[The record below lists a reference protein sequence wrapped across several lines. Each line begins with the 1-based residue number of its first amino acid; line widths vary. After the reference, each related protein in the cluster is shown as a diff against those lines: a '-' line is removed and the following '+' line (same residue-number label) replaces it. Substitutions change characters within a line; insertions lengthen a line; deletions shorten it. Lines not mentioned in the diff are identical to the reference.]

1 MNNGSPKSPKM
12 SINIL
17 IVDDH
22 NLVSEGIAR
31 IIISDQKYRVVAQ
44 LTSGAEAI
52 EFVKNNPVQ
61 IVIMDI
67 NMPGVDGITAT
78 KEIKKIVP
86 EIKIIGLSMLSDFG
100 TIHKMLESGAD
111 GYLLKNISGDEL
123 FTALSQVLEG
133 KTYLN
138 TELQQL
144 FLKGMR
150 DQKNIP
156 LLTKK
161 EKEVLNLIAAG
172 LTNKDIAI
180 KLKIGEETIKS
191 HRKNIMNKFDIH
203 NTAELVRFAIEH
215 QLI

>member
-1 MNNGSPKSPKM
+1 M
-12 SINIL
+12 SIKIL
-17 IVDDH
+17 LVDDH

-31 IIISDQKYRVVAQ
+31 IIISDKKYSVVAQ
-44 LTSGAEAI
+44 LTNGAEAI
-52 EFVKNNPVQ
+52 EFVKNNIVQ
-61 IVIMDI
+61 VVIMDI
-67 NMPGVDGITAT
+67 NMPGMDGITAT
-78 KEIKKIVP
+78 REIKKIVP

-203 NTAELVRFAIEH
+203 NAAELVRFAIDH

>member
-1 MNNGSPKSPKM
+1 M
-12 SINIL
+12 SVKIL

-22 NLVSEGIAR
+22 NLVTEGIAR
-31 IIISDQKYRVVAQ
+31 IINSNKNYSVVSQ
-44 LTSGAEAI
+44 LTNGLDAI
-52 EFVKNNPVQ
+52 EFVKNNDVH

-67 NMPGVDGITAT
+67 NMPGMDGIAAT
-78 KEIKKIVP
+78 QEIKKIVP
-86 EIKIIGLSMLSDFG
+86 GIKIIGLSMLGDYG

-123 FTALSQVLEG
+123 FTALAQVLDG

-138 TELQQL
+138 VELQQL
-144 FLKGMR
+144 LLKGMR
-150 DQKNIP
+150 DQKSIP
-156 LLTKK
+156 QLTKK

-172 LTNKDIAI
+172 LTNKEIAL

-191 HRKNIMNKFDIH
+191 HRKNIMHKFDIH

-215 QLI
+215 QLV

>member
-1 MNNGSPKSPKM
+1 M
-12 SINIL
+12 SIKIL

>member
-1 MNNGSPKSPKM
+1 M
-12 SINIL
+12 SIKIL
-17 IVDDH
+17 LVDDH

-31 IIISDQKYRVVAQ
+31 IIISDNKYSVVAQ
-44 LTSGAEAI
+44 LTNGADAI
-52 EFVKNNPVQ
+52 EFVKNNLVQ
-61 IVIMDI
+61 VVIMDI
-67 NMPGVDGITAT
+67 NMPRVDGITAT
-78 KEIKKIVP
+78 REIKKIVP

-203 NTAELVRFAIEH
+203 NAAELVRFAIDH

>member
-1 MNNGSPKSPKM
+1 M
-12 SINIL
+12 SIKIL

-31 IIISDQKYRVVAQ
+31 IIISDNKYSVVAQ
-44 LTSGAEAI
+44 LTNGADAI
-52 EFVKNNPVQ
+52 EFVKNNLVQ
-61 IVIMDI
+61 VVIMDI

-78 KEIKKIVP
+78 REIKKIVP

-203 NTAELVRFAIEH
+203 NAAELVRFAIDH

>member
-12 SINIL
+12 SIKIL

>member
-1 MNNGSPKSPKM
+1 M
-12 SINIL
+12 SIKIL
-17 IVDDH
+17 LVDDH

-31 IIISDQKYRVVAQ
+31 IIISDKKYSVVAQ
-44 LTSGAEAI
+44 LTNGAEAI
-52 EFVKNNPVQ
+52 EFVKNNIVQ
-61 IVIMDI
+61 VVIMDI
-67 NMPGVDGITAT
+67 NMPGMDGITAT
-78 KEIKKIVP
+78 REIKKIVP

-123 FTALSQVLEG
+123 FIALSQVLEG

-203 NTAELVRFAIEH
+203 NAAELVRFAIDH

>member
-1 MNNGSPKSPKM
+1 M
-12 SINIL
+12 SIKIL
-17 IVDDH
+17 LVDDH

-31 IIISDQKYRVVAQ
+31 IIISDNKYSVVAQ
-44 LTSGAEAI
+44 LTNGADAI
-52 EFVKNNPVQ
+52 EFVKNNLVQ
-61 IVIMDI
+61 VVIMDI

-78 KEIKKIVP
+78 REIKKIVP

-203 NTAELVRFAIEH
+203 NAAELVRFAIDH

>member
-1 MNNGSPKSPKM
+1 M
-12 SINIL
+12 SIKIL
-17 IVDDH
+17 LVDDH

-31 IIISDQKYRVVAQ
+31 IIISDNKYSVVAQ
-44 LTSGAEAI
+44 LTNGADAI

-61 IVIMDI
+61 VVIMDI

-78 KEIKKIVP
+78 REIKKIVP

-203 NTAELVRFAIEH
+203 NAAELVRFAIDH

>member
-12 SINIL
+12 SKNIL

>member
-1 MNNGSPKSPKM
+1 M
-12 SINIL
+12 SIKIL

-67 NMPGVDGITAT
+67 NMPGLDGITAT

>member
-1 MNNGSPKSPKM
+1 M
-12 SINIL
+12 SVKIL

-22 NLVSEGIAR
+22 NLVTEGIAR
-31 IIISDQKYRVVAQ
+31 IINSNKNYSVVSQ
-44 LTSGAEAI
+44 LTNGLDAI
-52 EFVKNNPVQ
+52 EYVKNNDVH

-67 NMPGVDGITAT
+67 NMPGIDGIVAT
-78 KEIKKIVP
+78 QEIKKIVP
-86 EIKIIGLSMLSDFG
+86 CIKIIGLSMLGDYG

-123 FTALSQVLEG
+123 FMALAQIIDG

-138 TELQQL
+138 AELQQL
-144 FLKGMR
+144 LLKGMR
-150 DQKNIP
+150 DQKSIP
-156 LLTKK
+156 QLTKK

-172 LTNKDIAI
+172 NTNKEIAM

-191 HRKNIMNKFDIH
+191 HRKNIMHKFDIH

-215 QLI
+215 QLV

>member
-1 MNNGSPKSPKM
+1 M
-12 SINIL
+12 SIKIL

-31 IIISDQKYRVVAQ
+31 IIISDNKYSVVAQ
-44 LTSGAEAI
+44 LTNGADAI
-52 EFVKNNPVQ
+52 EFVKNNIVQ
-61 IVIMDI
+61 VVIMDI
-67 NMPGVDGITAT
+67 NMPGMDGITAT
-78 KEIKKIVP
+78 REIKKIVP

-203 NTAELVRFAIEH
+203 NAAELVRFAIDH

>member
-1 MNNGSPKSPKM
+1 M
-12 SINIL
+12 SIKIL
-17 IVDDH
+17 LVDDH

-31 IIISDQKYRVVAQ
+31 IIISDNKYSVVAQ
-44 LTSGAEAI
+44 LTNGAEAI

-61 IVIMDI
+61 VVIMDI

-78 KEIKKIVP
+78 REIKKIVP

-191 HRKNIMNKFDIH
+191 HRKNIMSKFDIH
-203 NTAELVRFAIEH
+203 NAAELVRFAIDH

>member
-1 MNNGSPKSPKM
+1 M
-12 SINIL
+12 SIKIL
-17 IVDDH
+17 LVDDH

-31 IIISDQKYRVVAQ
+31 IIISDNKYSVVAQ
-44 LTSGAEAI
+44 LTNGAEAI

-61 IVIMDI
+61 VVIMDI

-78 KEIKKIVP
+78 REIKKIVP

-150 DQKNIP
+150 NKKNIP

-161 EKEVLNLIAAG
+161 EKEVLNLIAA
-172 LTNKDIAI
+172 
-180 KLKIGEETIKS
+180 
-191 HRKNIMNKFDIH
+191 
-203 NTAELVRFAIEH
+203 
-215 QLI
+215 

>member
-12 SINIL
+12 SIKIL

-203 NTAELVRFAIEH
+203 NTAELVRFAINH

>member
-1 MNNGSPKSPKM
+1 M

-17 IVDDH
+17 LVDDH

-31 IIISDQKYRVVAQ
+31 IIISDKKYSVVAQ

-52 EFVKNNPVQ
+52 EFVKNNLVQ
-61 IVIMDI
+61 VVIMDI

-78 KEIKKIVP
+78 REIKKIEP

-161 EKEVLNLIAAG
+161 EKEVLNLIATG

-203 NTAELVRFAIEH
+203 NTAELVRFAIDH

>member
-1 MNNGSPKSPKM
+1 M
-12 SINIL
+12 SIKIL
-17 IVDDH
+17 LVDDH

-31 IIISDQKYRVVAQ
+31 IIISDNKYSVVAQ
-44 LTSGAEAI
+44 LTNGAEAI

-61 IVIMDI
+61 VVIMDI

-78 KEIKKIVP
+78 REIKKIVP

-203 NTAELVRFAIEH
+203 NAAELVRFAIDH

>member
-12 SINIL
+12 SIKIL

-144 FLKGMR
+144 ILKGMR
-150 DQKNIP
+150 DQKSIP
-156 LLTKK
+156 QLTKK

-172 LTNKDIAI
+172 HTNKEIAS
-180 KLKIGEETIKS
+180 KMEIGEETIKS
-191 HRKNIMNKFDIH
+191 HRKNIMHKFDIH
-203 NTAELVRFAIEH
+203 NTAELVRFAIDH
-215 QLI
+215 QLV

>member
-1 MNNGSPKSPKM
+1 MKNGALKSPKM
-12 SINIL
+12 SIKIL

-172 LTNKDIAI
+172 LTNKDIAT

-203 NTAELVRFAIEH
+203 NTAELVRFAINH

>member
-1 MNNGSPKSPKM
+1 
-12 SINIL
+12 
-17 IVDDH
+17 
-22 NLVSEGIAR
+22 
-31 IIISDQKYRVVAQ
+31 
-44 LTSGAEAI
+44 
-52 EFVKNNPVQ
+52 
-61 IVIMDI
+61 
-67 NMPGVDGITAT
+67 
-78 KEIKKIVP
+78 
-86 EIKIIGLSMLSDFG
+86 MLSDFG